1 MKHLFVYRRRATAAQ
16 RTARPNPVVE
26 QELAAAAA
34 VVAGSTAAGGGSGP
48 GETAAAVPLPVSV
61 ATAIMQNI
69 AIQMRTVTKKVF
81 MIIFCTGVDQQQN

>member
-1 MKHLFVYRRRATAAQ
+1 MKHLFVYKRRATAAQ
-16 RTARPNPVVE
+16 RTARPNSVVE

-48 GETAAAVPLPVSV
+48 GETAAAPLPVSV

-81 MIIFCTGVDQQQN
+81 MIVFCAGVDQQQN